1 MAKAK
6 AKCKCEYCGA
16 EFVREKTCRNRSEAE
31 SWESWA
37 VDKLRECPKCYG
49 DRRKKEEAEKPF
61 TISVSV
67 GIYPPQILLT
77 ASGNTREHKEELKSA
92 GYHWDYVEEG
102 GLLGFLSMTPKKAW
116 QRTIPLEDK
125 NLDSEEFKEFL
136 AKAFEQIDKL
146 GAIGKATYTQTDLI
160 LCGQQLAELQKEK
173 SEEQAAIDQLKLKKP
188 KLPDWVPEGRWNR
201 KIYGSARSGFSIYVD
216 SNKISISDEQKTEL
230 SAWIAATEKFEK
242 ELEKIK
248 NS

>member
-6 AKCKCEYCGA
+6 AKCRCKYCGA
-16 EFVREKTCRNRSEAE
+16 EFIREKTCRNRSEAE

-49 DRRKKEEAEKPF
+49 ERMRKEEAEKPF

-136 AKAFEQIDKL
+136 AKEFEQIDKL
-146 GAIGKATYTQTDLI
+146 GAIGKEEYTQVDLI
-160 LCGQQLAELQKEK
+160 LFGQQLAEIQKK
-173 SEEQAAIDQLKLKKP
+173 NAGKQAAIDQLEKP
-188 KLPDWVPEGRWNR
+188 KRPDWLPEGRWNGR
-201 KIYGSARSGFSIYVD
+201 IYGSARTEISIYVD
-216 SNKISISDEQKTEL
+216 NNKISISEEQKKEL
-230 SAWIAATEKFEK
+230 LAWTSATEKFKAEV
-242 ELEKIK
+242 EKIK
-248 NS
+248 NSN